1 MRASEARY
9 PRSVLYQERE
19 VLTIEA
25 LGATGASSAARQRAE
40 RFLKRYPNSPH
51 AARLKWFV
59 E

>member
-1 MRASEARY
+1 MSESRY

-25 LGATGASSAARQRAE
+25 LGATGASGAARQRAE
-40 RFLKRYPNSPH
+40 RFLKRHPNSPH